1 MSIKGILQFKQA
13 LAFMDISYPFS
24 TAFGLANNRENCVR
38 SAMEI
43 YGLLLR
49 ANTESDV
56 LNFEVLSVLARDP
69 VSQDID
75 NTKVKELVRIFRPE
89 RDGTLD
95 IIGFIRSI
103 DRVYKDMR
111 LLRAS
116 IRNSSQIDQAFE
128 A

>member
-1 MSIKGILQFKQA
+1 
-13 LAFMDISYPFS
+13 
-24 TAFGLANNRENCVR
+24 
-38 SAMEI
+38 MEI

>member
-13 LAFMDISYPFS
+13 LAFMDLSYPFS
-24 TAFGLANNRENCVR
+24 TTFGLANSREACVR
-38 SAMEI
+38 SAKEI
-43 YGLLLR
+43 YSLLLLG
-49 ANTESDV
+49 NPESHI
-56 LNFEVLSVLARDP
+56 LKFETLSEIARDP
-69 VSQDID
+69 ISHDID
-75 NTKVKELVRIFRPE
+75 GAKLKELVRVFRPE

-95 IIGFIRSI
+95 CLAFVRSI

>member
-1 MSIKGILQFKQA
+1 
-13 LAFMDISYPFS
+13 MDLSYPFS

-38 SAMEI
+38 SAKEI
-43 YGLLLR
+43 YRLLLR
-49 ANTESDV
+49 SNTEDDT
-56 LNFEVLSVLARDP
+56 LNFETRSVIARDP
-69 VSQDID
+69 VTQDID

-95 IIGFIRSI
+95 LIGFIRSI